1 MKKFKFLIIIIV
13 IIGGAILISSFFS
26 SRNKADLRKE
36 NKKEIKKLN
45 TILVKNEKQPYII
58 TTSGRMIAFNKVEI
72 FAEVSGVLENS
83 SINFKDGNW
92 FKKGE
97 VMININPD
105 VFYNNLLAQ
114 KSSLLNQL
122 TLLLPDLRIDFPED
136 YMKWEK
142 YLESFDINK
151 PLNPLPENLSKKET
165 FYISSRNIFKLYYD
179 IKSMEATYN
188 KYSIEAPFNGYVIQ
202 SNINPGTLVRNGQK
216 LGEFISPALYEMEAP
231 IKLSELNLIRIGQ
244 SVVLTNEDIN
254 KKINGKIVRINKSI
268 DPQSQSVNIVIRSSD
283 KKILDG
289 MFFNVNIKSI
299 STEKLAK
306 LPSSAVRND
315 DTVLIKDKDDEK
327 VVNVNVVKKTATYT
341 IVEGLD
347 DNTQVIVEGTAN

>member
-1 MKKFKFLIIIIV
+1 MKKYKYVIAIIA
-13 IIGGAILISSFFS
+13 IIGGAFLISSFFS
-26 SRNKADLRKE
+26 SQNKADLRKE

-45 TILVKNEKQPYII
+45 TVLVKNEKQPYNI
-58 TTSGRMIAFNKVEI
+58 TTSGRMNAFNKVEI

-83 SINFKDGNW
+83 SIKFKDGNW
-92 FKKGE
+92 FKKGDK
-97 VMININPD
+97 MISINPD

-122 TLLLPDLRIDFPED
+122 TLLLPDLKIDFPED
-136 YMKWEK
+136 FAKWEN
-142 YLESFDINK
+142 YLESFEIDK
-151 PLNPLPENLSKKET
+151 PLNPLPQNLSKKET

-188 KYSIEAPFNGYVIQ
+188 KYSIEAPFNGYVTQ

-231 IKLSELNLIRIGQ
+231 IKLSELNLVNIGQ
-244 SVVLTNEDIN
+244 AVILTNEDID
-254 KKINGKIVRINKSI
+254 KKIKGKIVRINKSI
-268 DPQSQSVNIVIRSSD
+268 DSQSQSVNIVIRSSD

-289 MFFNVNIKSI
+289 MFFNVNINSL
-299 STEKLAK
+299 SNDKLAK

-315 DTVLIKDKDDEK
+315 DTVLIMDKAEEK
-327 VVNVNVVKKTATYT
+327 VVNVNVIKKTATYT
-341 IVEGLD
+341 IVKGLN